1 MHKSFDARVNI
12 QSIRNGQ
19 GLQTVDPPSLPSQ
32 DIGHATFIN
41 GLDTHVTDIM
51 AREVEM
57 FIHRAV
63 PSLTDGTFMVVEP
76 GAQLGDCL
84 SHILDIT
91 YYTGNTVYN
100 IKNELQ
106 SKLCFSLYS
115 IPVLQLTT
123 EGPDMRCCLQIR
135 HLPWPQD
142 T

>member
-1 MHKSFDARVNI
+1 MTIGVSPYRSIVQGMHKSFDTRVNI

-76 GAQLGDCL
+76 GAQLSDCL
-84 SHILDIT
+84 SHILNIT
-91 YYTGNTVYN
+91 HYTGNTVYN
-100 IKNELQ
+100 IK
-106 SKLCFSLYS
+106 
-115 IPVLQLTT
+115 
-123 EGPDMRCCLQIR
+123 
-135 HLPWPQD
+135 
-142 T
+142 